1 MNDGEAR
8 GGWLMPYAP
17 TPLAERFWSKVDK
30 RGPNECWPWLG
41 CTRPHGYG
49 NIYVAWRSG
58 KNIAK
63 RAHRAS
69 WEIANGKPVPDG
81 LVVCHACDNRA
92 CVNPNHLW
100 LGTVADNNR
109 DAFVKGRS
117 TPAKLAARTHCLRG
131 HEFLPDNTYY
141 HERGHRLCLICE
153 RERGR
158 GKPRKKSCKRGHE
171 FTPETIRPGA
181 DGRRICK
188 VCFPREPRGRK
199 A

>member
-1 MNDGEAR
+1 
-8 GGWLMPYAP
+8 MPFPA
-17 TPLAERFWSKVDK
+17 TPLVERFWPKVDK
-30 RGPNECWPWLG
+30 RGPDECWNW
-41 CTRPHGYG
+41 TASKDHHGYG
-49 NIYVAWRSG
+49 QIGVAG
-58 KNIAK
+58 QGQKK
-63 RAHRAS
+63 AHRAS
-69 WEIANGKPVPDG
+69 WEMANGKPVPTG
-81 LVVCHACDNRA
+81 LVVCHACDNPA
-92 CVNPNHLW
+92 CVNPSHLW
-100 LGTVADNNR
+100 VGTVADNNR

-131 HEFLPDNTYY
+131 HEFLPENTYH

-153 RERGR
+153 TARNR
-158 GKPRKKSCKRGHE
+158 GKPRKKCCKRGHE

>member
-1 MNDGEAR
+1 
-8 GGWLMPYAP
+8 MPYAP

-158 GKPRKKSCKRGHE
+158 GKPRMTAVHARDHQAGGGAKANKAARVERRSRTHPSRCSSR
-171 FTPETIRPGA
+171 FRP
-181 DGRRICK
+181 RH
-188 VCFPREPRGRK
+188 
-199 A
+199 